1 MYYGKWVYI
10 YICTKCGNTE
20 FNIEYID
27 NMLYISIIYILFLIF
42 IFLTHIIFIN
52 KWF

>member
-10 YICTKCGNTE
+10 YICTKYCNTE

-27 NMLYISIIYILFLIF
+27 NMLYI
-42 IFLTHIIFIN
+42 
-52 KWF
+52 